1 MAERTTARQAPAGTP
16 RLPVTVLSGFLG
28 AGKTTLLNHVL
39 ANRDG
44 LRVAVIVNDMSE
56 VNIDAALVR
65 EGGAALSRTE
75 ERLVEMTN
83 GCICCTLRDDLLEEV
98 DRLAREGRFDYLL
111 IESSGIS
118 EPMPV
123 AATFA
128 FPRDDGATL
137 GDVARLDTMVTV
149 VDAADFGRELDSGDE
164 LAERG
169 LDQYEDDE
177 RTVSDLLMDQ
187 VEFADVIVVNKTD
200 LVDEAEAERLRA
212 VLTRLNPVA
221 RVVTARHGRVAP
233 ADILG
238 TGSFDLERA
247 QQAPGWVRELNGD
260 HVPETEEYG
269 ISSTVY
275 RADRPFHP
283 GRLWEFVT
291 RGLDSG
297 AYGTILRSKGFFRLG
312 SRPRVTGL
320 WSQAGAVARF
330 EPSGTHPELSGPAAL
345 DTLARAGGAVRDE
358 GGEGYAPDEGGEE
371 RAREQGQELVFIGTG
386 LAAAALRAALD
397 ACLLAGGEAPGEDP
411 FPAWDIHGADDGRAH
426 EHPARPRP
434 ADLPAPARPAGP
446 AERTHPAG
454 S

>member
-1 MAERTTARQAPAGTP
+1 MTHAPSR

-39 ANRDG
+39 TNREG

-65 EGGAALSRTE
+65 GGEAALSRTE

-137 GDVARLDTMVTV
+137 GDLARLDTMVTV
-149 VDAADFGRELDSGDE
+149 VDAAGFLPELAAGDE

-187 VEFADVIVVNKTD
+187 IEFADVIVLNKLD
-200 LVDEAEAERLRA
+200 LVDAPSAARLRA
-212 VLTRLNPVA
+212 TLARLNPA
-221 RVVTARHGRVAP
+221 AHVVTAVRGRIP
-233 ADILG
+233 AGEILG
-238 TGSFDLERA
+238 TGRFDLERA

-269 ISSTVY
+269 ISSTVF
-275 RADRPFHP
+275 RSAAPFHP
-283 GRLWEFVT
+283 GRLWTFVT
-291 RGLDSG
+291 ETLDSG
-297 AYGTILRSKGFFRLG
+297 THGQILRSKGFFSLAT
-312 SRPRVTGL
+312 RPRVLGL
-320 WSQAGAVARF
+320 WSQAGSVARF
-330 EPSGTHPELSGPAAL
+330 EPSAAR
-345 DTLARAGGAVRDE
+345 DTGSRHA
-358 GGEGYAPDEGGEE
+358 
-371 RAREQGQELVFIGTG
+371 QELVFIGTG
-386 LAAAALRAALD
+386 LDADSLHTALT
-397 ACLLAGGEAPGEDP
+397 ACLLRDGEAPPAEDP
-411 FPAWDIHGADDGRAH
+411 FPAWDTYGFDESCEHDH
-426 EHPARPRP
+426 EPLTTVTGH
-434 ADLPAPARPAGP
+434 
-446 AERTHPAG
+446 
-454 S
+454 

>member
-1 MAERTTARQAPAGTP
+1 MPHAPSR

-39 ANRDG
+39 TNREG

-65 EGGAALSRTE
+65 GGEAALSRTE

-137 GDVARLDTMVTV
+137 GDLARLDTMVTV
-149 VDAADFGRELDSGDE
+149 VDAAGFLPELAAGDE

-187 VEFADVIVVNKTD
+187 IEFADVIVLNKLD
-200 LVDEAEAERLRA
+200 LVDAPSAARLRA
-212 VLTRLNPVA
+212 TLARLNPAA
-221 RVVTARHGRVAP
+221 RVITAVQGRIPVGE
-233 ADILG
+233 ILG
-238 TGSFDLERA
+238 TGRFDLERA

-269 ISSTVY
+269 ISSTVF
-275 RADRPFHP
+275 RSTAPFHP
-283 GRLWEFVT
+283 GRLWTFVT
-291 RGLDSG
+291 ETLDSG
-297 AYGTILRSKGFFRLG
+297 AHGQILRSKGFFSLAT
-312 SRPRVTGL
+312 RPRILGL
-320 WSQAGAVARF
+320 WSQAGSVARF
-330 EPSGTHPELSGPAAL
+330 EPSAA
-345 DTLARAGGAVRDE
+345 RGADSRH
-358 GGEGYAPDEGGEE
+358 A
-371 RAREQGQELVFIGTG
+371 QELVFIGTG
-386 LAAAALRAALD
+386 LDADSLCTALT
-397 ACLLAGGEAPGEDP
+397 ACLLRDGEAPPTEDP
-411 FPAWDIHGADDGRAH
+411 FPAWDTYGFDENCEH
-426 EHPARPRP
+426 EHEPLTTAT
-434 ADLPAPARPAGP
+434 G
-446 AERTHPAG
+446 H
-454 S
+454 

>member
-1 MAERTTARQAPAGTP
+1 MPYDQLR

-39 ANRDG
+39 GNRES

-65 EGGAALSRTE
+65 GGEAALSHTE

-128 FPRDDGATL
+128 FARDDGATL
-137 GDVARLDTMVTV
+137 GDLARLDTMVTV
-149 VDAADFGRELDSGDE
+149 VDAANFLTELASGDE
-164 LAERG
+164 LVERG

-187 VEFADVIVVNKTD
+187 IEFADVIVLNKLD
-200 LVDEAEAERLRA
+200 LVDAEAADRLRA
-212 VLTRLNPVA
+212 TLARLNPAA
-221 RVVTARHGRVAP
+221 RIVP
-233 ADILG
+233 AIQGHVQVGDVLG
-238 TGSFDLERA
+238 TRLFDLERA
-247 QQAPGWVRELNGD
+247 QQAPGWVMELNGD

-269 ISSTVY
+269 ISSTVF
-275 RADRPFHP
+275 RSDAPFHP
-283 GRLWEFVT
+283 GRLWTFVT
-291 RGLDSG
+291 EKLDSG
-297 AYGTILRSKGFFRLG
+297 AYGQILRSKGFFSLAGRLH
-312 SRPRVTGL
+312 VTGL

-330 EPSGTHPELSGPAAL
+330 EPSAA
-345 DTLARAGGAVRDE
+345 RDSDS
-358 GGEGYAPDEGGEE
+358 PD
-371 RAREQGQELVFIGTG
+371 AQELVFIGTH
-386 LAAAALRAALD
+386 LHADALRAALTD
-397 ACLLAGGEAPGEDP
+397 CLMADGEARPSADP
-411 FPAWDIHGADDGRAH
+411 FPVWDTYGIDDTCEH
-426 EHPARPRP
+426 EHPAL
-434 ADLPAPARPAGP
+434 AAGP
-446 AERTHPAG
+446 
-454 S
+454 

>member
-1 MAERTTARQAPAGTP
+1 MTTLRE

-39 ANRDG
+39 GNREG

-65 EGGAALSRTE
+65 GGEAALSRTE

-128 FPRDDGATL
+128 FARDDGATL
-137 GDVARLDTMVTV
+137 GDLARLDTMVTV
-149 VDAADFGRELDSGDE
+149 VDAVNFLPELAGGDE
-164 LAERG
+164 LVARG

-187 VEFADVIVVNKTD
+187 VEFADVIVLNKLD
-200 LVDEAEAERLRA
+200 LVDTATAERLA
-212 VLTRLNPVA
+212 ATLARLNPAA
-221 RVVTARHGRVAP
+221 RVVPVSHGRVRVEEV
-233 ADILG
+233 LG
-238 TGSFDLERA
+238 TGAFDLERA
-247 QQAPGWVRELNGD
+247 QQAPGWVRELNGE

-269 ISSTVY
+269 ISSTVF
-275 RADRPFHP
+275 RAERPFHP

-291 RGLDSG
+291 EGLDSG
-297 AYGTILRSKGFFRLG
+297 AFGQVLRSKGFFTLAG
-312 SRPRVTGL
+312 RPGVVGL
-320 WSQAGAVARF
+320 WSQAGSVARF
-330 EPSGTHPELSGPAAL
+330 EPTAAQ
-345 DTLARAGGAVRDE
+345 DE
-358 GGEGYAPDEGGEE
+358 EAPF
-371 RAREQGQELVFIGTG
+371 AQELVFIGTG
-386 LAAAALRAALD
+386 LRGDALRAAL
-397 ACLLAGGEAPGEDP
+397 AGCLVTGDEGECEGEGGCGVALDDP
-411 FPAWDIHGADDGRAH
+411 FPAWDVHGVVCG
-426 EHPARPRP
+426 
-434 ADLPAPARPAGP
+434 
-446 AERTHPAG
+446 
-454 S
+454 

>member
-1 MAERTTARQAPAGTP
+1 MSG

-39 ANRDG
+39 SNREG

-56 VNIDAALVR
+56 INIDAALVR
-65 EGGAALSRTE
+65 GGEAALSRTE

-98 DRLAREGRFDYLL
+98 DRLAREDRFDHLL

-137 GDVARLDTMVTV
+137 GDLARLDTMVTV
-149 VDAADFGRELDSGDE
+149 VDAANFLPELEGGDG

-177 RTVSDLLMDQ
+177 RTVSDLLVDQ
-187 VEFADVIVVNKTD
+187 IEFADVIVLNKLD
-200 LVDEAEAERLRA
+200 LVDAESAGRLRA
-212 VLTRLNPVA
+212 ALTRLNPPA
-221 RVVTARHGRVAP
+221 RIVTATRGRVALG
-233 ADILG
+233 DVLG
-238 TGSFDLERA
+238 TGLFDLERA
-247 QQAPGWVRELNGD
+247 QQAPGWVMELNGD

-269 ISSTVY
+269 ISSTVF
-275 RADRPFHP
+275 RSDTPFHP

-291 RGLDSG
+291 EGLDSG
-297 AYGTILRSKGFFRLG
+297 AYGRILRSKGFFWLA

-320 WSQAGAVARF
+320 WSQAGSVARF
-330 EPSGTHPELSGPAAL
+330 EPSG
-345 DTLARAGGAVRDE
+345 ARDADADS
-358 GGEGYAPDEGGEE
+358 A
-371 RAREQGQELVFIGTG
+371 QGQELVFIGTG
-386 LAAAALRAALD
+386 LHAEALRTA
-397 ACLLAGGEAPGEDP
+397 LAGCLVQDGESLPAADP
-411 FPAWDIHGADDGRAH
+411 FPAWDTYGIDDACEY
-426 EHPARPRP
+426 EHPVLVPQ
-434 ADLPAPARPAGP
+434 D
-446 AERTHPAG
+446 
-454 S
+454 